1 MNEDSRT
8 KGHGRQIRGIYVCR
22 EDANFHLLSGT
33 MCIMCRVGC
42 EGDEK
47 KSPANKN
54 KERDSTFC
62 LVSSKLCDDG
72 ILCVVCGCIEMT

>member
-42 EGDEK
+42 EGNEK
-47 KSPANKN
+47 KAPQTKTKKGIPRFALCPVNYV
-54 KERDSTFC
+54 TMVFC
-62 LVSSKLCDDG
+62 V
-72 ILCVVCGCIEMT
+72 LCVGASK